1 MTGRTSKA
9 SRASIKAELPGPFRV
24 RLQAALGKDNV
35 LTDPADCWP
44 YGQDNSRKHAPPDAV
59 AFATTHA
66 QVLETVRL
74 CNEFNVP
81 IVARGRGTGT
91 TGSAVPVRGG
101 LVLSLERMDRIV
113 DMDPANRVMRVE
125 PGVLNQAIQ
134 DKAAEHGF
142 FWPPDPTSGAYC
154 TVGGNIAVNAAGPRA
169 LKYGSTRENV
179 LGLVAVTG
187 QGEEIHTGTYTTK
200 GVVGYD
206 LTRLIIG
213 SEGTLAIVTEATLK
227 LTSLPESRRTLQA
240 VYADVRA
247 AAAAV
252 SRIMAQP
259 VTPYALEFMD
269 AQAIEMIR
277 NYSAVELPRGAGAL
291 LMIEMDGPEAAM
303 ANIVAGELP
312 RGAGALLMIE
322 MDGPEAAMDGIVAGI
337 SAAARG
343 DGLLSL
349 AAGTK
354 DEASALW
361 ATRKALSPALRNIA
375 PNKLNEDV
383 VVPVSR
389 IPDLIDGLE
398 KLSREYG
405 IPIVN
410 FGHAGNG
417 NIHVN
422 LLYDSQDPL
431 QERNALPCLSKVFDL
446 VLKLGGTLSGEHGIG
461 IAKRDYIN
469 RAIDPVTLD
478 LMRRIKRQ
486 FDPRGILNPEKIFPP
501 R

>member
-1 MTGRTSKA
+1 MSA
-9 SRASIKAELPGPFRV
+9 ADRASVSSGLPGPFTE
-24 RLQAALGKDNV
+24 RLKQVLGAGNV
-35 LTDPADCWP
+35 LTDPADRWP
-44 YGQDNSRKHAPPDAV
+44 YGQDNSRKHTPPDVV

-74 CNEFNVP
+74 CNQYDIP
-81 IVARGRGTGT
+81 ILARGRGTGT

-101 LVLSLERMDRIV
+101 LVLSLERMDRIIE
-113 DMDPANRVMRVE
+113 MDPANRAMRVE

-134 DKAAEHGF
+134 DQAAAHGF
-142 FWPPDPTSGAYC
+142 FWPPDPTSSAYC
-154 TVGGNIAVNAAGPRA
+154 TVGGNLALNAAGPRA

-187 QGEEIHTGTYTTK
+187 NGDEIHTGTYTTK

-206 LTRLIIG
+206 LTRLLIG
-213 SEGTLAIVTEATLK
+213 SEGTLAIVTQATLR
-227 LTSLPESRRTLQA
+227 LTPLPEARRTLQA
-240 VYADVRA
+240 VYDGVRA

-252 SRIMAQP
+252 SRLMAQP
-259 VTPYALEFMD
+259 VTPCALEFMD
-269 AQAIEMIR
+269 AAAIEMIR
-277 NYSAVELPRGAGAL
+277 NYSQAELPRGAGAL
-291 LMIEMDGPEAAM
+291 LMIE
-303 ANIVAGELP
+303 L
-312 RGAGALLMIE
+312 
-322 MDGPEAAMDGIVAGI
+322 DGPEAAMDAAVAKI

-343 DGLLSL
+343 EGLLNL
-349 AAGTK
+349 TAAGNR
-354 DEASALW
+354 DEAAALW

-389 IPDLIDGLE
+389 IPELIDGLE
-398 KLSREYG
+398 KLAREFG

-422 LLYDSQDPL
+422 LLYDTQDPQ
-431 QERNALPCLSKVFDL
+431 QERNAMPCLSKVFDL
-446 VLKLGGTLSGEHGIG
+446 VLALGGTLSGEHGIG
-461 IAKRDYIN
+461 MAKRDYIN

-478 LMRRIKRQ
+478 LMRAIKRQ
-486 FDPRGILNPEKIFPP
+486 FDPRGILNPGKIFPP

>member
-1 MTGRTSKA
+1 MSD
-9 SRASIKAELPGPFRV
+9 IPGAFV
-24 RLQAALGKDNV
+24 ERLKAALGAPNV
-35 LTDPADCWP
+35 LTDPADRWP
-44 YGQDNSRKHAPPDAV
+44 YGQDNSRKHAPPGAV
-59 AFATTHA
+59 AFATSHA
-66 QVLETVRL
+66 QVQATVRL

-81 IVARGRGTGT
+81 VVARGRGTGT

-101 LVLSLERMDRIV
+101 LVLSLERMDRIIG
-113 DMDPANRVMRVE
+113 MDPANRAMRVE

-154 TVGGNIAVNAAGPRA
+154 SVGGNLALNTAGPRA
-169 LKYGSTRENV
+169 LKYGTTRENV

-187 QGEEIHTGTYTTK
+187 NGDEIHTGTYTTK

-206 LTRLIIG
+206 LTRLLIG
-213 SEGTLAIVTEATLK
+213 SEGTLAIVTQATLK
-227 LTSLPESRRTLQA
+227 LTPLPEARRTLQA
-240 VYADVRA
+240 VYDGVRA

-252 SRIMAQP
+252 SRLMAQP
-259 VTPYALEFMD
+259 VTPCALEFMD
-269 AQAIEMIR
+269 AAAIEMIR
-277 NYSAVELPRGAGAL
+277 NYSQAELPRGAGAL
-291 LMIEMDGPEAAM
+291 LMIE
-303 ANIVAGELP
+303 V
-312 RGAGALLMIE
+312 
-322 MDGPEAAMDGIVAGI
+322 DGPEAAMDAAVAKI

-349 AAGTK
+349 AAAKTRE
-354 DEASALW
+354 EAAALW

-389 IPDLIDGLE
+389 IPELIDGLE
-398 KLSREYG
+398 KLAREFA

-422 LLYDSQDPL
+422 LLYDTQDPQ

-446 VLKLGGTLSGEHGIG
+446 VLALGGTLSGEHGIG
-461 IAKRDYIN
+461 MAKRDYIN

-478 LMRRIKRQ
+478 LMRAIKRQ
-486 FDPRGILNPEKIFPP
+486 FDPRGILNPDKIFPLP
-501 R
+501 

>member
-1 MTGRTSKA
+1 MIEA
-9 SRASIKAELPGPFRV
+9 PGPFV
-24 RLQAALGKDNV
+24 NRLQAVLGADNV

-74 CNEFNVP
+74 CNQYSVP
-81 IVARGRGTGT
+81 LLARGRGTGT
-91 TGSAVPVRGG
+91 TGSAIPVRGG

-113 DMDPANRVMRVE
+113 EMDAANRAMRVE
-125 PGVLNQAIQ
+125 PGAINQAIQ
-134 DKAAEHGF
+134 DQAAEHGF
-142 FWPPDPTSGAYC
+142 FWPPDPTSSAYC
-154 TVGGNIAVNAAGPRA
+154 TVGGNLALNAAGPRA

-187 QGEEIHTGTYTTK
+187 HGDEIHTGTYTTK

-213 SEGTLAIVTEATLK
+213 SEGTLAIVTQATLK
-227 LTSLPESRRTLQA
+227 LTPLPESRRTLQA
-240 VYADVRA
+240 VYDSVRA

-252 SRIMAQP
+252 SRLMAQP
-259 VTPYALEFMD
+259 VTPCALEFMD
-269 AQAIEMIR
+269 AAAIEMIR
-277 NYSAVELPRGAGAL
+277 NYSQAELPQGAGAL
-291 LMIEMDGPEAAM
+291 LMIE
-303 ANIVAGELP
+303 L
-312 RGAGALLMIE
+312 
-322 MDGPEAAMDGIVAGI
+322 DGPEAAMDAAVAKI
-337 SAAARG
+337 STAARG
-343 DGLLSL
+343 EGLLSL
-349 AAGTK
+349 AAAKTR
-354 DEASALW
+354 DEATALW
-361 ATRKALSPALRNIA
+361 AARKALSPALRNIA

-389 IPDLIDGLE
+389 IPELIDGLE
-398 KLSREYG
+398 KLSREFG

-422 LLYDSQDPL
+422 LLYDTQDPQ

-446 VLKLGGTLSGEHGIG
+446 VLALGGTLSGEHGIG
-461 IAKRDYIN
+461 MAKRDYIN
-469 RAIDPVTLD
+469 RAIDPVTLN
-478 LMRRIKRQ
+478 LMRAIKRQ
-486 FDPRGILNPEKIFPP
+486 FDPRGILNPDKIFPP
-501 R
+501 P